1 VQLDARQALGVAAV
15 EAFGQPQDRGERAD
29 GPPAFSRQMGVLFV
43 TVLRRGRPV
52 VTRDQRDRVD
62 FIGLEAAEIA
72 VLDQIVRVLVM
83 LLVADVA
90 ADVVEQR
97 GVLQPLA
104 LAIGQPV
111 HGARLLE
118 HRHGEARDL
127 RRMLGPVV
135 APFGQFHDA
144 APADV
149 WIAIGLRDLFSM
161 ARDVIEHQPLTQ
173 RHVAQRDV
181 FGAQSPDDRID
192 QHGARH

>member
-1 VQLDARQALGVAAV
+1 VAAI
-15 EAFGQPQDRGERAD
+15 ETFGQPQDRGERPD
-29 GPPAFSRQMGVLFV
+29 RLPALPRQTGELLV
-43 TVLRRGRPV
+43 TLLRRGRPM

-72 VLDQIVRVLVM
+72 VLDQIVRMLVM

-97 GVLQPLA
+97 GVLEPLA

-135 APFGQFHDA
+135 AALGQFDDA

-149 WIAIGLRDLFSM
+149 WIAIGLRNLFSVP
-161 ARDVIEHQPLTQ
+161 RDVIEHQPFTQ

-181 FGAQSPDDRID
+181 FGAQSPDDRVE
-192 QHGARH
+192 QHRARHR